1 MISTV
6 GLRVTW
12 FCAKCLSRA
21 QTHQIALAGTVTPE
35 LPQAWTVAEGLTLCG
50 ACSDT
55 FAASAPTVAREPWE
69 EKLHDAFDSAEFRA
83 A

>member
-12 FCAKCLSRA
+12 FCAKCLAREA
-21 QTHQIALAGTVTPE
+21 TYQIALAGAVTPE
-35 LPQAWTVAEGLTLCG
+35 LPQKWTVEKGLTLCG
-50 ACSDT
+50 PCSDT
-55 FAASAPTVAREPWE
+55 FAERASR
-69 EKLHDAFDSAEFRA
+69 HGFDAAEFRA

>member
-12 FCAKCLSRA
+12 FCAKCLARA

-35 LPQAWTVAEGLTLCG
+35 LPQAWIVAEGLTLCG

-55 FAASAPTVAREPWE
+55 FAASAPTVA
-69 EKLHDAFDSAEFRA
+69 HDEFESDEFRA

>member
-12 FCAKCLSRA
+12 FCAKCLARDS
-21 QTHQIALAGTVTPE
+21 TYQIALAGAVTPE
-35 LPQAWTVAEGLTLCG
+35 LPMNWTVAEGLTLCG
-50 ACSDT
+50 ACSDKYSDSVR
-55 FAASAPTVAREPWE
+55 AVDPDS
-69 EKLHDAFDSAEFRA
+69 LDADEFRA